1 MQRYFDEHDMFV
13 PIKFLAG
20 NVFDIDASANMKY
33 DKIYCGAGCSSEQA
47 DFLKLLLDVDGQ
59 LLAPVTDASVY
70 LHPIL

>member
-1 MQRYFDEHDMFV
+1 MQRHYEH
-13 PIKFLAG
+13 IKFFVG
-20 NVFDIDASANMKY
+20 NVFDIDPVANMKY
-33 DKIYCGAGCSSEQA
+33 DKIYCGAGCSSDQA